1 MSCGA
6 VRESQQVRVRRLLM
20 TFNVRTAFW
29 HKPAYL
35 TTNQTQTLLTKNLFI
50 IFPDIIRLIMPLG
63 PATRRGWL
71 RHERDVQLGFI
82 TDSRAL
88 SRRARVYFL

>member
-29 HKPAYL
+29 HKPL
-35 TTNQTQTLLTKNLFI
+35 PVRDLLTKNLFI
-50 IFPDIIRLIMPLG
+50 IFRDPDIIALLCCSAPRFKKGAAHG
-63 PATRRGWL
+63 P
-71 RHERDVQLGFI
+71 
-82 TDSRAL
+82 
-88 SRRARVYFL
+88 